1 MIVNP
6 VCADRLVRHACP
18 GDRSAG
24 REEPMFSHY
33 RVNQWISTMVVLV
46 SLVVAAAD
54 GFGAENPSVKQ
65 VNVLGTSVIH
75 QKNLADGKQNAVDD
89 ALAAAVGRVVME
101 MLTGETVVRRFQLIN
116 DNILNQHDNYIQNY
130 RVLTESISGTTIRAL
145 VQVDVVTDRLSRDLS
160 RLGLALSGAV
170 YPRILFMIAEKKVTD
185 GDTIYWW
192 GAKTLK
198 GRTICEGAMVA
209 TLQAAGFE
217 IVDPPALKE
226 ALGLDVNLA
235 QADMLALGARLGADV
250 LVSGTGVATN
260 ATNTMGGPIQAE
272 VVAQA
277 FNVKTGQLLGR
288 TRQKAI
294 NSDQD
299 VSVRERE
306 ALAGAGALAGDDL
319 ARQVMAAWQQTQDS
333 STVIDVAVEGTSG
346 QIASFVKLR
355 TAISSL
361 SGVKELKMKEMAADK
376 ALMAVRYQGSARSM
390 ADALLLKTFSGFGI
404 DIYDVTPAAIRIRL
418 VNK

>member
-1 MIVNP
+1 
-6 VCADRLVRHACP
+6 
-18 GDRSAG
+18 
-24 REEPMFSHY
+24 MFSHY
-33 RVNQWISTMVVLV
+33 RVNQWISAIVVLV

-116 DNILNQHDNYIQNY
+116 DNILNQHDNYIKNY

-145 VQVDVVTDRLSRDLS
+145 VQADVVTDRLSRDLS

-192 GAKTLK
+192 GPKTLK
-198 GRTICEGAMVA
+198 GRTICEGAMVT

-217 IVDPPALKE
+217 IVDPPALNE

-250 LVSGTGVATN
+250 LVSGIGVATN

-299 VSVRERE
+299 VSVKERE

-355 TAISSL
+355 TTISSL

-376 ALMAVRYQGSARSM
+376 ALMAVRYQGTARSM

-404 DIYDVTPAAIRIRL
+404 DIYDVTPEAIRIRL